1 MERLLA
7 QLFSQGRGH
16 EVVVDWGGMIGQ
28 LASSS
33 GQGGGYE
40 MVVGGGGEVAKVV
53 EPLA

>member
-1 MERLLA
+1 
-7 QLFSQGRGH
+7 
-16 EVVVDWGGMIGQ
+16 MIGQ